1 MKCNFFNLNLNFI
14 GLVKMTGIYFNKCT
28 DIYKEKQFTPA
39 SRSVRKT
46 RLNPELFQSLIP
58 SHATTVL
65 TNRNTE
71 NHCEIS

>member
-1 MKCNFFNLNLNFI
+1 
-14 GLVKMTGIYFNKCT
+14 MTDT
-28 DIYKEKQFTPA
+28 DKEKQFTPA

-46 RLNPELFQSLIP
+46 RLSPEPFQSLIS

-71 NHCEIS
+71 NIIVRFHKIQAKKYFNLKSKAVYNSST